1 MKSFLNTD
9 LAGAH
14 RRLGRAPF
22 RFHACQPFWIQTNK
36 HTISLN
42 LKHNNK
48 NTRKKQLKHFGP
60 RRVAMSGREGTGSH
74 SAKLVPKWISTLSFP
89 FPQRLWWTGR
99 THVTTKAETDADDEQ
114 SMLYIYIYTYVYR
127 IIIFYDV
134 LILALYTV
142 FIISWLLLAIVYFQ
156 HSKLPHRVGSDSM

>member
-1 MKSFLNTD
+1 M
-9 LAGAH
+9 
-14 RRLGRAPF
+14 
-22 RFHACQPFWIQTNK
+22 
-36 HTISLN
+36 
-42 LKHNNK
+42 
-48 NTRKKQLKHFGP
+48 
-60 RRVAMSGREGTGSH
+60 
-74 SAKLVPKWISTLSFP
+74 
-89 FPQRLWWTGR
+89 
-99 THVTTKAETDADDEQ
+99 TTKAETDADDEQ